1 MECCSPRV
9 SVSSVIPEEKNSAK
23 GGKKEKEKDGEF
35 QCTEAGLW
43 CRWWRGGRAFRSRAS
58 SRSQGRGVTFNNLLF
73 FSVFIGPRD
82 RTGPNRPGPRRWPS
96 MSTIEKRPSSVFER
110 KRRRRRWK
118 KKEERGGRGRGRGGW
133 QQLGVL
139 VSGALSFHLLLSH
152 LPITF
157 HIYHFLFFF
166 NSPIYTKYTPFYR
179 VWSRFSKFLKDVQ
192 GLTWPCPKWTNLF
205 SFTVRFPYLNH
216 MN

>member
-166 NSPIYTKYTPFYR
+166 Q
-179 VWSRFSKFLKDVQ
+179 FS
-192 GLTWPCPKWTNLF
+192 NL
-205 SFTVRFPYLNH
+205 H
-216 MN
+216 